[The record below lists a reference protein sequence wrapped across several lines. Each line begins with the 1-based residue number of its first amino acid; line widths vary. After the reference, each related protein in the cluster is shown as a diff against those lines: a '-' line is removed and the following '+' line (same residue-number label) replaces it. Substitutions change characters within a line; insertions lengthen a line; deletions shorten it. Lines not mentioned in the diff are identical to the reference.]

1 MYNIICV
8 KFGNKYSSDF
18 VNKLF
23 KDCSLVHRSFE
34 FYCYTDDPEGIDSQ
48 INIVNPIGPT
58 LKGVWNKLALF
69 SNEFPVKGKNIFLDL
84 DVSVQNNIIERLESY
99 EHDWDTLHLVHAPW
113 KNNKKRYGRLSS
125 YDVIHHSSVMVW
137 ENSDQWVNNVQKIWK
152 HFNSGLRDYFMR
164 KYKGIDRFLAHEDFH
179 VEYLP
184 THFTLSK
191 KHEKFDPLKRM
202 KPAVITYEEID
213 VRLEDLV

>member
-8 KFGNKYSSDF
+8 KFGKKYSSDF

-23 KDCSLVHRSFE
+23 MDCSLVHGSFE

-69 SNEFPVKGKNIFLDL
+69 SKEFPVKGKNIFLDL

-99 EHDWDTLHLVHAPW
+99 EHDWDTLHIVHAPW
-113 KNNKKRYGRLSS
+113 KDNKKRYGRLSS
-125 YDVIHHSSVMVW
+125 YDVTHHSSVMVW
-137 ENSDQWVNNVQKIWK
+137 QNNVHHIWE
-152 HFNSGLRDYFMR
+152 HFNSGLRDYYMR
-164 KYKGIDRFLAHEDFH
+164 KYVGIDRFLAHEDIE
-179 VEYLP
+179 VGYLP
-184 THFTLSK
+184 NNFTMSK
-191 KHEKFDPLKRM
+191 MHQDRKQFEFT
-202 KPAVITYEEID
+202 PAILTYEELD
-213 VRLEDLV
+213 VQISDLLPCD